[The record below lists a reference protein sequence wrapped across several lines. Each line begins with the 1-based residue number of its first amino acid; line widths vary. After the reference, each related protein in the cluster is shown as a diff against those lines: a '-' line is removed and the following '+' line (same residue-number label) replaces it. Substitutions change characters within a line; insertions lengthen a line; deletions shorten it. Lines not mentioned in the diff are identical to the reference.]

1 MGSTSGEGA
10 AFVGDDSLMAFV
22 AERLAPYAERMVL
35 DGTAAVC
42 YGPAAITLARIA
54 RARGDGSA
62 ADRYFA
68 QAAEILARI
77 DAPLL
82 LADVMAQRDA
92 RVRPESTDGAHA
104 ALVREG
110 DVWFVALGDESARL
124 RHTKGLAD
132 LAVLVSRPGSE
143 VHVFD
148 LVATAEGRST
158 HGSAVGGDLGP
169 ALDAT
174 ARAAYERRIRELT
187 ARIEDAEDRG
197 DDNAA
202 AQYDDERAMLL
213 RELAGALGLSGRPR
227 PQGSD
232 VERTRKAVGMR
243 IRDAIDR
250 VERELPALG
259 RHLRHSVRTGTMCS
273 YTPEHPVAWR
283 CQS

>member
-1 MGSTSGEGA
+1 
-10 AFVGDDSLMAFV
+10 
-22 AERLAPYAERMVL
+22 
-35 DGTAAVC
+35 
-42 YGPAAITLARIA
+42 
-54 RARGDGSA
+54 
-62 ADRYFA
+62 
-68 QAAEILARI
+68 
-77 DAPLL
+77 
-82 LADVMAQRDA
+82 
-92 RVRPESTDGAHA
+92 
-104 ALVREG
+104 
-110 DVWFVALGDESARL
+110 
-124 RHTKGLAD
+124 
-132 LAVLVSRPGSE
+132 

-148 LVATAEGRST
+148 LVTTAEGRAADE
-158 HGSAVGGDLGP
+158 SAASGDLGP

-197 DDNAA
+197 NDAVAA
-202 AQYDDERAMLL
+202 RCDEERATLL

-232 VERTRKAVGMR
+232 VERARKAVGMR

-250 VERELPALG
+250 IERELPALG